1 MNKCLLDNCMT
12 DSFVEIFAN
21 VPNSK
26 SVVSFDVCKK
36 HFELIS
42 GGATN
47 SYSIGGT
54 TVISKYIGN

>member
-1 MNKCLLDNCMT
+1 MT

-47 SYSIGGT
+47 NYSIGGT